1 VIVLT
6 HVLAVA
12 VKFRAVN
19 DVVFAIVIVN
29 LTRPPDV
36 SPVTFVTVIPR
47 VERTDPSLAVNVQS
61 VTIDFG
67 EVAAVIVIIC
77 TPVVVSSVPVWVG
90 DPSVG

>member
-1 VIVLT
+1 VILPT

-19 DVVFAIVIVN
+19 DDVFAIVIVN

-36 SPVTFVTVIPR
+36 SPVTFAIVIPR
-47 VERTDPSLAVNVQS
+47 FARTEPSLAVNVQS

-77 TPVVVSSVPVWVG
+77 ASVVSSVPVWVG